1 MQFEERYANAFAL
14 LKEDSQSKP
23 AVGEICSSYWTWLAE
38 SLGEIIRANGDTTA
52 FIESNSDIINYGIA
66 PQLVADAAATK
77 AAIVDCDIESCR
89 IKVHTVSMWLK
100 DLLLKIRQGDKVE
113 KLDRD
118 YKTEDLKHRKL
129 MNEIKETQDERR
141 SKIENMYFKPTD
153 PAKSLAELE
162 NTENMLLD
170 NLRKKKEI
178 SKGVFLSAEQK
189 REHVKQQVDLQKKLE
204 FANSFINTLPN
215 KDGSAEIKKMT
226 KTIHDDLF
234 VKAVDIETVLKKLK
248 EELET
253 VQKQSADMPLSEIE
267 NKITEELEYI
277 RDITRLSAKR
287 LAIDPFP
294 FIRPEDKL
302 LSLSALN
309 KNLNQITEFDPQIFH
324 NERVP
329 LFGKPYVLLV
339 PSTGNA
345 IFDWKNNCII
355 MPTIAP
361 GGNYMG
367 SVSSGIIEY
376 RLDVDEDKAL
386 LTSFNKMDE
395 MKTVR
400 SIIDL
405 KAKLTKYY
413 VIWMTSEY
421 NGYRIL
427 SKEAKK
433 WFEQE
438 IGPSKNDIFTPL
450 EFQSYIMTSMEFNK
464 LFDEVTARIKEA
476 EDAGKPAAPDDLW
489 AASFLYYQQGKPE
502 KSLPLLEEYVK
513 ARPEH
518 LMGWYNLGFIAM
530 KQMNRTVAREAFN
543 TFCKMDTQ
551 SWWSKAVRDLMRN
564 LGT

>member
-1 MQFEERYANAFAL
+1 MQFEERFANALAL
-14 LKEDSQSKP
+14 LKEDSQSKQ
-23 AVGEICSSYWTWLAE
+23 AIGEVCSTYWTWLGE
-38 SLGEIIRANGDTTA
+38 SLGEIIRANGDTA
-52 FIESNSDIINYGIA
+52 PYIEANVNIIDFGIVPA
-66 PQLVADAAATK
+66 LVDAEKVRAT
-77 AAIVDCDIESCR
+77 IVDCELDSRR
-89 IKVHTVSMWLK
+89 IQVRTISMWLK
-100 DLLLKIRQGDKVE
+100 ELLLKVRQGDKVE
-113 KLDRD
+113 KLDLEC
-118 YKTEDLKHRKL
+118 KTEELKLKKV
-129 MNEIKETQDERR
+129 MSEIKDTQADRR

-215 KDGSAEIKKMT
+215 KDGSTEIKKMT
-226 KTIHDDLF
+226 KTIHDELF
-234 VKAVDIETVLKKLK
+234 VKAVDIETGLKKLK
-248 EELET
+248 EELES

-294 FIRPEDKL
+294 LIRPEDKL
-302 LSLSALN
+302 FSLSALN

-329 LFGKPYVLLV
+329 LFGRPYVLLV

-345 IFDWKNNCII
+345 IFDWKNNCIV

-361 GGNYMG
+361 GGNFMG
-367 SVSSGIIEY
+367 SISSGIIEY

-400 SIIDL
+400 SVIDL

-450 EFQSYIMTSMEFNK
+450 EFQSYTMTSMEFNK
-464 LFDEVTARIKEA
+464 LFDDVTGRLKEA
-476 EDAGKPAAPDDLW
+476 EDASKPAAPDDLW
-489 AASFLYYQQGKPE
+489 AASLLYYQQGKPE
-502 KSLPLLEEYVK
+502 KALPLLEQYVK

-530 KQMNRTVAREAFN
+530 KQMNRTLAKEAFN

-564 LGT
+564 LGS